1 MNNFDKNFLSRQVQK
16 LELISELSTLK
27 MLQWPLQPKTDF
39 RPDDY
44 IREDI
49 VQIFKDHKLPTFL
62 FNLIPFF
69 LEKISKYMRKF
80 CLNLNR
86 ISSQTIS
93 FHNLPF

>member
-69 LEKISKYMRKF
+69 FGKNFEIYEKILFEFKSY
-80 CLNLNR
+80 LVPD
-86 ISSQTIS
+86 
-93 FHNLPF
+93 H